1 MRNAVSQAIAALSR
15 GFAGEARCC
24 VRTGLAR
31 AAVLPA
37 GFGDGG
43 MGARGEGPNLGT
55 DIIGPGRTGN
65 RRHPWPAPR
74 GRVGRIAKADASA
87 QSSRWQAGAA
97 AENPDRPTGGNMR
110 LLHWVALGLV
120 AGHTG
125 AFAQANYP
133 NRPIKMIVPLAAAS
147 AVDVA
152 ARIVTQKM
160 ADNLGQQ
167 FVILNLPG
175 ASGLIGAEQVAHAEP
190 DGYTIGGFND
200 SIMTMVPNLQ
210 AKMRW
215 DILKD
220 FEPVSLVAT
229 VEWGLIAGNQTG
241 YKTAADLIAAA
252 KAAPGKIDY
261 GSGGPG
267 SPQHLAMAMFASA
280 AGISLT
286 HVPYKGATQAATDVA
301 AGQIPV
307 GFQGLGTVAA
317 LVRGGQ
323 LRLIGVCTPARLP
336 QFPDVPTISE
346 SGLPGFTFNSWFAIM
361 APAGT
366 PKDIIAKLNTEVLKA
381 LADPEVHKKLEDL
394 GFAVRGSSP
403 AELGAMT
410 HEQLAKYAR
419 VIKEMGIGNE

>member
-1 MRNAVSQAIAALSR
+1 
-15 GFAGEARCC
+15 
-24 VRTGLAR
+24 
-31 AAVLPA
+31 
-37 GFGDGG
+37 
-43 MGARGEGPNLGT
+43 
-55 DIIGPGRTGN
+55 
-65 RRHPWPAPR
+65 
-74 GRVGRIAKADASA
+74 
-87 QSSRWQAGAA
+87 
-97 AENPDRPTGGNMR
+97 MR
-110 LLHWVALGLV
+110 LLRLLVSMVAVLVGASVAL
-120 AGHTG
+120 
-125 AFAQANYP
+125 AQSNYP
-133 NRPIKMIVPLAAAS
+133 DRPIKMIVPLAAAS

-160 ADNLGQQ
+160 AENMGQQ
-167 FVILNLPG
+167 FVILNMPG
-175 ASGLIGAEQVAHAEP
+175 ASGMIGAEQVAHAEP

-210 AKMRW
+210 SKMRW

-229 VEWGLIAGNQTG
+229 VEWGLIAGNQTP
-241 YKTAADLIAAA
+241 YKSASDLIAAA
-252 KAAPGKIDY
+252 KAEPGKIDY

-267 SPQHLAMAMFASA
+267 SPQHLAMAMFASG

-323 LRLIGVCTPARLP
+323 LRLIGVSTQKRLS
-336 QFPDVPTISE
+336 QFPEVPTISE
-346 SGLPGFTFNSWFAIM
+346 SGLPGFAFNSWFAIL

-366 PKDIIAKLNTEVLKA
+366 PKNIIARLNAEVLKA
-381 LADPEVHKKLEDL
+381 LADADVRHKLEDL

-403 AELGAMT
+403 EELGAT
-410 HEQLAKYAR
+410 TRDQLAKYAR
-419 VIKEMGIGNE
+419 VMKEMGIANE

>member
-1 MRNAVSQAIAALSR
+1 MCILKR
-15 GFAGEARCC
+15 E
-24 VRTGLAR
+24 
-31 AAVLPA
+31 
-37 GFGDGG
+37 
-43 MGARGEGPNLGT
+43 E
-55 DIIGPGRTGN
+55 
-65 RRHPWPAPR
+65 RR
-74 GRVGRIAKADASA
+74 
-87 QSSRWQAGAA
+87 
-97 AENPDRPTGGNMR
+97 MR
-110 LLHWVALGLV
+110 LLRLRALALVFFAGASTAVA
-120 AGHTG
+120 
-125 AFAQANYP
+125 QSNYP
-133 NRPIKMIVPLAAAS
+133 DRPIKMIVPLAAAS

-160 ADNLGQQ
+160 ADNMGQQ
-167 FVILNLPG
+167 VVILNVPG
-175 ASGLIGAEQVAHAEP
+175 ASGLIGAEQVARAQP

-210 AKMRW
+210 PKMPW

-229 VEWGLIAGNQTG
+229 AEWGLIASNRTD

-267 SPQHLAMAMFASA
+267 SPQHLAMAMFAGG

-323 LRLIGVCTPARLP
+323 LRLIGVCTPNRLP

-346 SGLPGFTFNSWFAIM
+346 SGLPGFVFNSWFAM
-361 APAGT
+361 LAPAGT
-366 PKDIIAKLNTEVLKA
+366 PKAVVDRLNGEVLKA
-381 LADPEVHKKLEDL
+381 LADTDVRRRLEEL
-394 GFAVRGSSP
+394 GFAIRGSSP

-410 HEQLAKYAR
+410 RDQLDKYAR
-419 VIKEMGIGNE
+419 VMKEMGITNE

>member
-1 MRNAVSQAIAALSR
+1 MWLLRSLASMLVL
-15 GFAGEARCC
+15 FAG
-24 VRTGLAR
+24 
-31 AAVLPA
+31 
-37 GFGDGG
+37 
-43 MGARGEGPNLGT
+43 
-55 DIIGPGRTGN
+55 
-65 RRHPWPAPR
+65 
-74 GRVGRIAKADASA
+74 ASA
-87 QSSRWQAGAA
+87 
-97 AENPDRPTGGNMR
+97 
-110 LLHWVALGLV
+110 
-120 AGHTG
+120 
-125 AFAQANYP
+125 AFAQSNYP
-133 NRPIKMIVPLAAAS
+133 DRAIKMIVPLAAAS

-160 ADNLGQQ
+160 ADNMGQQ
-167 FVILNLPG
+167 FVILNVPG
-175 ASGLIGAEQVAHAEP
+175 ASGLIGAEQVARAQP

-210 AKMRW
+210 PKMPW
-215 DILKD
+215 NILKD

-229 VEWGLIAGNQTG
+229 VEWGLIAGNQTN
-241 YKTAADLIAAA
+241 YKSAADLIAAA

-267 SPQHLAMAMFASA
+267 SPQHLAMAMFAGG

-323 LRLIGVCTPARLP
+323 LKLIGVSTPNRLP

-346 SGLPGFTFNSWFAIM
+346 SGLPGFVFNSWFAM
-361 APAGT
+361 LAPAGT
-366 PKDIIAKLNTEVLKA
+366 PKAIVARLNAEVLKA
-381 LADPEVHKKLEDL
+381 LADTDVRHKLEDL

-410 HEQLAKYAR
+410 RDQLDKYAH
-419 VIKEMGIGNE
+419 VMKEMGIANE

>member
-1 MRNAVSQAIAALSR
+1 MDVYRQDTLAVDLDRQARRLRLS
-15 GFAGEARCC
+15 
-24 VRTGLAR
+24 
-31 AAVLPA
+31 
-37 GFGDGG
+37 
-43 MGARGEGPNLGT
+43 
-55 DIIGPGRTGN
+55 
-65 RRHPWPAPR
+65 
-74 GRVGRIAKADASA
+74 VGRIKHAATAKDDSARSCTFQEIPAGSHWLPPCGRSADAPA
-87 QSSRWQAGAA
+87 HSSFYRQPHCQVERGRAIILGKRQPTSGRPITYREKLRMRLLYSLIPALALILAPQAGAQTA
-97 AENPDRPTGGNMR
+97 YPD
-110 LLHWVALGLV
+110 
-120 AGHTG
+120 
-125 AFAQANYP
+125 
-133 NRPIKMIVPLAAAS
+133 RPIKMIVPLAAAS

-160 ADNLGQQ
+160 ADNMGQQ
-167 FVILNLPG
+167 FVILNQPG
-175 ASGLIGAEQVAHAEP
+175 ASGLIGAEAVARAEP

-210 AKMRW
+210 SKLRW

-229 VEWGLIAGNQTG
+229 VEWGLVANNNTSF
-241 YKTAADLIAAA
+241 KSAADLIAAA

-323 LRLIGVCTPARLP
+323 LKLIGVTTEKRLP
-336 QFPDVPTISE
+336 QFPGVPTVSE
-346 SGLPGFTFNSWFAIM
+346 SGLPGFLFNSWFAM
-361 APAGT
+361 LAPAGT
-366 PKDIIAKLNTEVLKA
+366 PKEIIARLNAEVLKA
-381 LADPEVHKKLEDL
+381 VGDPEVRRKLEEL
-394 GFAVRGSSP
+394 GFAVRGSS
-403 AELGAMT
+403 AEELRVMT
-410 HEQLAKYAR
+410 RDQLAKYAR
-419 VIKEMGIGNE
+419 VIKEMGIANE